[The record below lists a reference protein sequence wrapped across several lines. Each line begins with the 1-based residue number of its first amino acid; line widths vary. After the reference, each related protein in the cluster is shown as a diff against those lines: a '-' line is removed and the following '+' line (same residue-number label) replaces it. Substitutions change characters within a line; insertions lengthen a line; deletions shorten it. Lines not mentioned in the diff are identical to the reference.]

1 MNPHSAAVAGSG
13 NPWKSRF
20 ESEIRAKIFS
30 KSADPFAYS
39 PPSLSYWRPL
49 VLVQLGFEPATSR
62 SEDWRLSIEL
72 TGRRFLDFIVGCF
85 VIRALQLSAKMIST
99 RIIKDCTKPRHSLG
113 KPRASE
119 TSRKWTSFLFY
130 LQNTPRIPRGGG
142 EGVLLIMAYI
152 WGGLRNCTVVSFR
165 YMKSEKPG
173 DSRSEVNE
181 RIGKSVLE
189 YFKGLL
195 VKLFRND
202 KAFGSLRCC
211 RPARTRLNRRFSASA
226 TQARH
231 LASYMHGFNI
241 P

>member
-1 MNPHSAAVAGSG
+1 
-13 NPWKSRF
+13 
-20 ESEIRAKIFS
+20 
-30 KSADPFAYS
+30 
-39 PPSLSYWRPL
+39 
-49 VLVQLGFEPATSR
+49 
-62 SEDWRLSIEL
+62 
-72 TGRRFLDFIVGCF
+72 
-85 VIRALQLSAKMIST
+85 
-99 RIIKDCTKPRHSLG
+99 
-113 KPRASE
+113 
-119 TSRKWTSFLFY
+119 
-130 LQNTPRIPRGGG
+130 
-142 EGVLLIMAYI
+142 
-152 WGGLRNCTVVSFR
+152 
-165 YMKSEKPG
+165 MKSEKPG